1 MPEDHRLQIESNHLL
16 GSSYRLLTLTSRSAL
31 PAWEPGQFA
40 MLSLGSRSDPLL
52 RRPFSIYNVH
62 EPSAGGRTVQMLY
75 KILGRGSG
83 ILSSARPGETLD
95 CLLPLGR
102 GFAPQRAGGRQL
114 LLVAGGVGVA
124 SLHPLAAAQARI
136 GGRPVLLFGCRE
148 GSEVAAIAPTRD
160 LGIET
165 LVATEDGSSGYGGLI
180 TSLLDATLKERGA
193 AAYEICACG
202 PTAMM
207 KATVE
212 VARAHGVRCWL
223 SLESTMACG
232 FGVCVGCVIGMRR
245 AGDGATRYA
254 RTCIEGPVV
263 NGMEVIW

>member
-1 MPEDHRLQIESNHLL
+1 MPEDHLLQIESNDLL
-16 GSSYRLLTLTSRSAL
+16 GASYRLLTLSSKVPL

-40 MLSLGSRSDPLL
+40 MLSLGPRSDPLL

-62 EPSAGGRTVQMLY
+62 DPATGGRTVQMLY

-83 ILSSARPGETLD
+83 ILATARPGDTLD

-102 GFAPQRAGGRQL
+102 GFAPARAGSRQL

-124 SLHPLAAAQARI
+124 SLHPLAAAQART
-136 GGRPVLLFGCRE
+136 GVRPLLLFGSRTS
-148 GSEVAAIAPTRD
+148 SEVAAIAPTRD

-165 LVATEDGSSGYGGLI
+165 LVATEDGSIGYRGLV

-193 AAYEICACG
+193 AAFEICACG

-207 KATVE
+207 KATVD

-232 FGVCVGCVIGMRR
+232 FGVCVGCVIGMKRE
-245 AGDGATRYA
+245 GSGAIRYA

-263 NGMEVIW
+263 DGTEVIW